1 VVHVLHAT
9 EMVAEN
15 GEWQRSG
22 SLEAG
27 VSAMIKRLSWWF

>member
-1 VVHVLHAT
+1 
-9 EMVAEN
+9 MVAEN